1 MFRQYCVRV
10 VLICAAA
17 IVSVSGVSAQSK
29 IGVINIQRALIETA
43 EIKKAQGELEARFK
57 PRTTDLENLQRE
69 LQELQAKLQKP
80 GLSPADQQ
88 DVTATGQRKQ
98 REMTRKEEDLR
109 ADVER
114 ERNEILQRAGQRMTD
129 VVKKLADEKG
139 LDVVV
144 DVTTTVFYKAAL
156 ELTNDAVVAYD
167 KTFPV
172 K

>member
-1 MFRQYCVRV
+1 
-10 VLICAAA
+10 
-17 IVSVSGVSAQSK
+17 
-29 IGVINIQRALIETA
+29 
-43 EIKKAQGELEARFK
+43 LEARFR
-57 PRTTDLENLQRE
+57 PRTTDLENLQKE
-69 LQELQAKLQKP
+69 LQDLQAKLQKP
-80 GLSPADQQ
+80 GVSQADQQ
-88 DVTATGQRKQ
+88 DITASGQRKQ

-114 ERNEILQRAGQRMTD
+114 ERTDILQRAGQRMTD

-144 DVTTTVFYKAAL
+144 DVTTAIFFKPVL
-156 ELTNDAVVAYD
+156 EITNEAVVAYD